1 VIKMKALVTG
11 GAGFIGSHIV
21 EELLKEKSD
30 VVVLDDLSNGKKEN
44 LPDSGIEFIKGSI
57 TDRELLEKAVKDI
70 DFIFHEAAQTSI
82 AHSIDHPA
90 STWDVNIRGTKLLLN
105 AAVKAGVR
113 RVIFASSD
121 AVYGNALPPL
131 KEGKDIKPISPY
143 GDSKR
148 MGEILMQEYHSK
160 EKLDTVSL
168 RYFNVYG
175 QKENPKSE
183 CAGVISKFIGRMQ
196 KGERPIIFGN
206 GMQTRDFIYVKDVVR
221 ANMLALKMKKGK
233 GDIFNI
239 ASGNAVSI
247 SELVKTLNSVLGTQL
262 EPLFEPEREGD
273 IKYSFADVALAKKK
287 LGFAANV
294 SLEQGLKETV
304 QWFKEKGG

>member
-1 VIKMKALVTG
+1 MRALVTG
-11 GAGFIGSHIV
+11 GAGFIGSHIA
-21 EELLKEKSD
+21 EELLKEKAE
-30 VVVLDDLSNGKKEN
+30 VVVLDDLSTGKREN
-44 LPDSGIEFIKGSI
+44 LPSEGIEFVKGSI
-57 TDRELLEKAVKDI
+57 TDRELLEKTVKDI
-70 DFIFHEAAQTSI
+70 DYIFHEAALVSVAESI
-82 AHSIDHPA
+82 KHPA
-90 STWDVNIRGTKLLLN
+90 QTWEINIRGTKLLLN
-105 AAVKAGVR
+105 AAVKAGVK
-113 RVIFASSD
+113 RVVFASSA

-131 KEGKDIKPISPY
+131 KEDKDVKPISPY

-148 MGEILMQEYHSK
+148 MGEILMQEYYAK
-160 EKLDTVSL
+160 EKLETVSL
-168 RYFNVYG
+168 RYFNVFG
-175 QKENPKSE
+175 PRQDPSSE
-183 CAGVISKFIGRMQ
+183 YSGVISKFTKLMTQ
-196 KGERPIIFGN
+196 NTRPTIFGN

-221 ANMLALKMKKGK
+221 ANMLALMMKKGR